1 MQEDAVSTTI
11 GRHVPIRLNNMFP
24 ESWYRELF
32 DGVYTCRFWGGGGG
46 GLEILCPPL
55 QDFGGR
61 FLKTMNNFPIPELN
75 SCQMA
80 HSVESN

>member
-1 MQEDAVSTTI
+1 MGYIHADFE
-11 GRHVPIRLNNMFP
+11 
-24 ESWYRELF
+24 
-32 DGVYTCRFWGGGGG
+32 GGEGG